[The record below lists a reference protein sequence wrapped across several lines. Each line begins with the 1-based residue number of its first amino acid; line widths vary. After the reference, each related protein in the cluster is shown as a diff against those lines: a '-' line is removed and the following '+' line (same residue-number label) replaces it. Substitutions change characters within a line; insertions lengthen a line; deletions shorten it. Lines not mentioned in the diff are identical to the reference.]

1 MPGSVTSPLVW
12 LLTRGQYC
20 VKKFI
25 MMNRKMMKFSS
36 YFGSKRLIFC
46 KIFAPVPVH
55 RSPRPRLPHT
65 PGEWRHLEVS
75 DIWRHL
81 EVSEVVRETE
91 SLGALKNGENYFDI
105 QYYLG
110 LFFRNNLKIR
120 LCICQTAD
128 KDLIRLDKNK
138 STTNFLNAVTGS

>member
-1 MPGSVTSPLVW
+1 
-12 LLTRGQYC
+12 
-20 VKKFI
+20 
-25 MMNRKMMKFSS
+25 MNRKMMKFSS
-36 YFGSKRLIFC
+36 YFGSKRLIFG

-65 PGEWRHLEVS
+65 PGE
-75 DIWRHL
+75 WRHL

>member
-1 MPGSVTSPLVW
+1 
-12 LLTRGQYC
+12 
-20 VKKFI
+20 

-36 YFGSKRLIFC
+36 YFGSKSKRLIFC

-81 EVSEVVRETE
+81 EISEVVRETE

-105 QYYLG
+105 QFENQTLYLS
-110 LFFRNNLKIR
+110 N
-120 LCICQTAD
+120 
-128 KDLIRLDKNK
+128 
-138 STTNFLNAVTGS
+138 S

>member
-1 MPGSVTSPLVW
+1 MAPNQRSILRQKVHYDESENDEIFQL
-12 LLTRGQYC
+12 
-20 VKKFI
+20 F
-25 MMNRKMMKFSS
+25 
-36 YFGSKRLIFC
+36 RLKTPNFFC

-75 DIWRHL
+75 DIWGHL

-110 LFFRNNLKIR
+110 LFF
-120 LCICQTAD
+120 
-128 KDLIRLDKNK
+128 
-138 STTNFLNAVTGS
+138 VTI